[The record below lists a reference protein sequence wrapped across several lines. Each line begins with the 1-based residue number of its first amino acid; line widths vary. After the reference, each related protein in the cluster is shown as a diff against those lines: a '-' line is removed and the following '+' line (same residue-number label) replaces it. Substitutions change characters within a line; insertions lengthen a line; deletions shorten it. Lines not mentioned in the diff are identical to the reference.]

1 MAVEVFLVAMGS
13 LATMFGFVMLT
24 VGKLQR
30 LPSLK
35 SLLRTSLA
43 WMWMPAQHRH

>member
-13 LATMFGFVMLT
+13 LATISGFIMLM

-30 LPSLK
+30 LPSLRGGPQDAHAP
-35 SLLRTSLA
+35 L
-43 WMWMPAQHRH
+43 